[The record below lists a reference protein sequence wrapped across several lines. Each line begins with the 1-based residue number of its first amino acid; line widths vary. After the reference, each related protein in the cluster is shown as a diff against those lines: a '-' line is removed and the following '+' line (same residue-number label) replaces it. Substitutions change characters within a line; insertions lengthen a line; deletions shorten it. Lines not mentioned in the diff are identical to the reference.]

1 MSAAKKKTESWTRGF
16 CVTLGCSQVPLCSLP
31 PPQNAKRLP
40 RSHTKSWRETDR
52 EEISLKEKHIR
63 LQHLDTQAYSPE
75 RHANANAA
83 DLAADWT
90 VCFTRCTLNSKNKA
104 HGPTVPSITG
114 WCCLK
119 YISTNKY
126 LKQRSAPRLPPQQ
139 NRLETL
145 PPPSSLLLQTP
156 SAPEEDSPSGLHHTG
171 HICNPAKPPTL
182 FFLSG
187 RKQDT
192 PPPVSK
198 KKKPPPTGLAG
209 YNGPPKECFPLHAL
223 SPLPMAEQRERDG
236 GRQRGVTFLSA
247 LSPRWLP
254 ASLTASLFRSTS

>member
-1 MSAAKKKTESWTRGF
+1 MR
-16 CVTLGCSQVPLCSLP
+16 
-31 PPQNAKRLP
+31 
-40 RSHTKSWRETDR
+40 
-52 EEISLKEKHIR
+52 
-63 LQHLDTQAYSPE
+63 
-75 RHANANAA
+75 
-83 DLAADWT
+83 
-90 VCFTRCTLNSKNKA
+90 
-104 HGPTVPSITG
+104 SITG

-126 LKQRSAPRLPPQQ
+126 LKQRSAPRLPPHQ

-145 PPPSSLLLQTP
+145 PPPPPPSSCKHPQPPRRILPLDSTTQATSAILQ
-156 SAPEEDSPSGLHHTG
+156 
-171 HICNPAKPPTL
+171 NPQL
-182 FFLSG
+182 FFFLSG

>member
-1 MSAAKKKTESWTRGF
+1 MVLPEIHFYKQIFEATIGAAT
-16 CVTLGCSQVPLCSLP
+16 
-31 PPQNAKRLP
+31 
-40 RSHTKSWRETDR
+40 
-52 EEISLKEKHIR
+52 
-63 LQHLDTQAYSPE
+63 
-75 RHANANAA
+75 
-83 DLAADWT
+83 
-90 VCFTRCTLNSKNKA
+90 
-104 HGPTVPSITG
+104 
-114 WCCLK
+114 
-119 YISTNKY
+119 
-126 LKQRSAPRLPPQQ
+126 SAPSEPAGNSPP
-139 NRLETL
+139 
-145 PPPSSLLLQTP
+145 LLQTP

-192 PPPVSK
+192 PPPVSKK

>member
-1 MSAAKKKTESWTRGF
+1 MDSWLLCDVGMLPSSSPLSA
-16 CVTLGCSQVPLCSLP
+16 P
-31 PPQNAKRLP
+31 PRNAKRLP

-90 VCFTRCTLNSKNKA
+90 VCFTRCTLNFKNKA

-126 LKQRSAPRLPPQQ
+126 LKQRSAPRLPPHQ

-145 PPPSSLLLQTP
+145 PPPPPPSSSCKHPQPPRRILPLDSTTQATSAILQ
-156 SAPEEDSPSGLHHTG
+156 
-171 HICNPAKPPTL
+171 NPQL
-182 FFLSG
+182 FFSC
-187 RKQDT
+187 RVENRIPR
-192 PPPVSK
+192 PPSVKK

-223 SPLPMAEQRERDG
+223 SPPPMAEQRERDG

>member
-1 MSAAKKKTESWTRGF
+1 MR
-16 CVTLGCSQVPLCSLP
+16 
-31 PPQNAKRLP
+31 
-40 RSHTKSWRETDR
+40 
-52 EEISLKEKHIR
+52 
-63 LQHLDTQAYSPE
+63 
-75 RHANANAA
+75 
-83 DLAADWT
+83 
-90 VCFTRCTLNSKNKA
+90 
-104 HGPTVPSITG
+104 SITG

-126 LKQRSAPRLPPQQ
+126 LKQRSAPRLPPHQ

-145 PPPSSLLLQTP
+145 PPPSLPPPANTLSPRGGFSLW
-156 SAPEEDSPSGLHHTG
+156 
-171 HICNPAKPPTL
+171 
-182 FFLSG
+182 
-187 RKQDT
+187 T
-192 PPPVSK
+192 PPHRPHLQSCKTPNSFFSCRVENRIPRPPSVKK

-223 SPLPMAEQRERDG
+223 SPPPMAEQRERDG